1 MPLTLLSCAGGHLV
15 LPDPTLVLVDRAD
28 GGNLVV
34 DPPRPV
40 WDRGELDADELR
52 DWSCLVAAAGTAM
65 LAELAPLAGGC
76 INYWDAGNWAL
87 NAAATPVGPKTGPA
101 HRRLHLHLLGR
112 SPDATDADF
121 RWGEAPRF
129 PDYADRLAWA
139 APHARLR
146 PDECLA
152 VVRHAQALLR
162 ERYGFAGDAIAAWEE
177 CAGCAYPFTTA
188 GAGGTCPECRAK
200 AG

>member
-1 MPLTLLSCAGGHLV
+1 M
-15 LPDPTLVLVDRAD
+15 LVDRAD

-34 DPPRPV
+34 NPPRPV
-40 WDRGELDADELR
+40 WDRGALDPDELSR
-52 DWSCLVAAAGTAM
+52 WSCLVAAAGTAM
-65 LAELAPLAGGC
+65 LAELPQLADGC
-76 INYWDAGNWAL
+76 LNYWDAGNWAL
-87 NAAATPVGPKTGPA
+87 NAAAAPAGPKTGPA

-112 SPDATDADF
+112 SPRATDPDF

-129 PDYADRLAWA
+129 PDFAGRLAWA

-162 ERYGFAGDAIAAWEE
+162 ERYGFADEAVQAWEQ
-177 CAGCAYPFTTA
+177 CGACGYPFTEA
-188 GAGGTCPECRAK
+188 GATGSCPECRAR
-200 AG
+200 AA